1 MCVLPMN
8 MINQK
13 VFTIVYFWLALL
25 LIASIMWITLR
36 IFLIASLT
44 FREIWWSFFFGVNTT
59 NVSRKASEASNF
71 LKRFFFFQSKMFSR
85 STHGDF
91 LLWTLLMKNMNTVA
105 NVQFVEL
112 LSKKKE
118 FDQDL

>member
-1 MCVLPMN
+1 
-8 MINQK
+8 
-13 VFTIVYFWLALL
+13 
-25 LIASIMWITLR
+25 
-36 IFLIASLT
+36 
-44 FREIWWSFFFGVNTT
+44 
-59 NVSRKASEASNF
+59 
-71 LKRFFFFQSKMFSR
+71 MFSR